1 MGFSCSCVTKPNQN
15 KTPLPISK
23 AYFLLSVH
31 VSQQHAV
38 LETLLESGRV
48 TSSQGITLVNFNL
61 MLTLKLVKKRLKH
74 ICNIQPTTWNWD
86 LTAFYLGITYYAIL
100 QSWFI
105 PVNPRPM
112 FTLKRSQFLGI
123 MTSEYRAHINPAK
136 KKKINFLNTA
146 STTDSILNQQI
157 QIVDESTWI
166 FTQTFCACDQVPY
179 SYLLFILFTH
189 SQNLIQHEQ
198 TLLIK
203 L

>member
-136 KKKINFLNTA
+136 KKNQLFKYCIHNRQH
-146 STTDSILNQQI
+146 SEPTDSDRGWIYLNI
-157 QIVDESTWI
+157 HPELLCMWSSTLFVLI
-166 FTQTFCACDQVPY
+166 IYFIYSLTKPY
-179 SYLLFILFTH
+179 TTWTKVV
-189 SQNLIQHEQ
+189 N
-198 TLLIK
+198 
-203 L
+203 

>member
-1 MGFSCSCVTKPNQN
+1 M
-15 KTPLPISK
+15 
-23 AYFLLSVH
+23 
-31 VSQQHAV
+31 

-74 ICNIQPTTWNWD
+74 TCNIQPTTWNWD

-136 KKKINFLNTA
+136 KKINFLNTA
-146 STTDSILNQQI
+146 STTDSIPNLP
-157 QIVDESTWI
+157 E
-166 FTQTFCACDQVPY
+166 Y
-179 SYLLFILFTH
+179 SPRPFVHVIKYLIRTYYLFYLLTH
-189 SQNLIQHEQ
+189 K
-198 TLLIK
+198 TLYNMNK
-203 L
+203 SC

>member
-136 KKKINFLNTA
+136 KKNQLFKYCIHNRQH
-146 STTDSILNQQI
+146 SEPTDSDRGWIYLNI
-157 QIVDESTWI
+157 HPDLLCMWSSTLFVLI
-166 FTQTFCACDQVPY
+166 IYFIY
-179 SYLLFILFTH
+179 SLTKPH
-189 SQNLIQHEQ
+189 TTWTKVVN
-198 TLLIK
+198 
-203 L
+203 

>member
-31 VSQQHAV
+31 VSQQQAV

-136 KKKINFLNTA
+136 KKNQLFKYCIHNRQH
-146 STTDSILNQQI
+146 SEPTDSDRGWIYLNI
-157 QIVDESTWI
+157 HRDLLCMWSSTLFVLI
-166 FTQTFCACDQVPY
+166 IYFIYSLTKPY
-179 SYLLFILFTH
+179 TTWTKVV
-189 SQNLIQHEQ
+189 N
-198 TLLIK
+198 
-203 L
+203 

>member
-1 MGFSCSCVTKPNQN
+1 MGFSCSCVTKLNQN

-123 MTSEYRAHINPAK
+123 MTSEYRAHINPVK
-136 KKKINFLNTA
+136 KK
-146 STTDSILNQQI
+146 NQLFKYCIHNRQHS
-157 QIVDESTWI
+157 EPTWI

-198 TLLIK
+198 KLLIK

>member
-136 KKKINFLNTA
+136 KKKK
-146 STTDSILNQQI
+146 ST
-157 QIVDESTWI
+157 
-166 FTQTFCACDQVPY
+166 F
-179 SYLLFILFTH
+179 
-189 SQNLIQHEQ
+189 
-198 TLLIK
+198 
-203 L
+203 